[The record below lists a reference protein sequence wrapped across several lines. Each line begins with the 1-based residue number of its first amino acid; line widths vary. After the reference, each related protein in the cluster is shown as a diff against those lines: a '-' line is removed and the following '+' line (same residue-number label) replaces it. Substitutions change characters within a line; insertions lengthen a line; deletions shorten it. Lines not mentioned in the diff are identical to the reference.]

1 MDSRSS
7 TVIGLVAI
15 WVGGWFLQGIVATVP
30 PDVPGIS
37 LLKSLISPWGQIAL
51 SLLWWGINGVNVVKQ
66 WNRRPTLL
74 LGGTYWKT
82 KGPGLCFIPPIA
94 ITSLRDVPVQ
104 DVVDKFTAP
113 RVQTRNN
120 VSIDIDGVITWCVD
134 EKHVRDAVVNV
145 QNVSVAVLERVI
157 AIMSD
162 TVGTKD
168 LDELLHSRKAFAD
181 SVLGVVKERLGSW
194 GVNIKSLELKGLKIN
209 DPGIEAAIALNA
221 KAEQE
226 GKAELTK
233 AGYQQK
239 VAVALNEAAAKYD
252 DGGRWL
258 KQMEMLGEMSR
269 NPSNTMFIPTSVLDA
284 LIRSFAGTKDKGN
297 A

>member
-1 MDSRSS
+1 M
-7 TVIGLVAI
+7 
-15 WVGGWFLQGIVATVP
+15 
-30 PDVPGIS
+30 
-37 LLKSLISPWGQIAL
+37 
-51 SLLWWGINGVNVVKQ
+51 KQ
-66 WNRRPTLL
+66 WNRRPVLF

-94 ITSLRDVPVQ
+94 FTSLADIPVQ

-120 VSIDIDGVITWCVD
+120 VSIDIDGVITWCID
-134 EKHVRDAVVNV
+134 EHRVRDAVVNV
-145 QNVSVAVLERVI
+145 QNVSAAVHERVI

-181 SVLGVVKERLGSW
+181 SVLGVVKERLNDW

-239 VAVALNEAAAKYD
+239 VALALNEAAAKYD

-258 KQMEMLGEMSR
+258 KQLEMLGEIGR
-269 NPSNTMFIPTSVLDA
+269 NPANTMLVPTSVLDA
-284 LIRSFAGTKDKGN
+284 LIRPFAGKGP

>member
-1 MDSRSS
+1 M
-7 TVIGLVAI
+7 
-15 WVGGWFLQGIVATVP
+15 
-30 PDVPGIS
+30 
-37 LLKSLISPWGQIAL
+37 SPW
-51 SLLWWGINGVNVVKQ
+51 W
-66 WNRRPTLL
+66 
-74 LGGTYWKT
+74 
-82 KGPGLCFIPPIA
+82 
-94 ITSLRDVPVQ
+94 
-104 DVVDKFTAP
+104 
-113 RVQTRNN
+113 
-120 VSIDIDGVITWCVD
+120 SIDIDGVITWCVD
-134 EKHVRDAVVNV
+134 AEHVRDAVVNV

-168 LDELLHSRKAFAD
+168 LDELLHSRKVFAD

-239 VAVALNEAAAKYD
+239 VALALNEAAAKYD

-269 NPSNTMFIPTSVLDA
+269 NPSNTMFVPTAVLDA
-284 LIRSFAGTKDKGN
+284 LIRSFAGTKDKEN
-297 A
+297 S

>member
-1 MDSRSS
+1 MDSRAI

-30 PDVPGIS
+30 PGVPGIS
-37 LLKSLISPWGQIAL
+37 LLKTLISPWGQIAL
-51 SLLWWGINGVNVVKQ
+51 SFLWWGINGVNVVKQ

-134 EKHVRDAVVNV
+134 AEHVRDAVVNV
-145 QNVSVAVLERVI
+145 QNVNVAVLERVI

-168 LDELLHSRKAFAD
+168 LDELLHSRKVFAD

-239 VAVALNEAAAKYD
+239 VALALNEAAAKYD

-258 KQMEMLGEMSR
+258 KQMELLGEMSR
-269 NPSNTMFIPTSVLDA
+269 NPSNTMFVPTSVLDA
-284 LIRSFAGTKDKGN
+284 LIRSFAGTKDKGSP
-297 A
+297 

>member
-1 MDSRSS
+1 MDRRFLTVVGLALLWGVGFFLRGTAFAPGAPAIALLAPLTS
-7 TVIGLVAI
+7 T
-15 WVGGWFLQGIVATVP
+15 W
-30 PDVPGIS
+30 S
-37 LLKSLISPWGQIAL
+37 LIAL
-51 SLLWWGINGVNVVKQ
+51 SVLWWALNGINVVKQ

-82 KGPGLCFIPPIA
+82 KGPGLCFIEPIT
-94 ITSLRDVPVQ
+94 ITSLHDIPVQ

-113 RVQTRNN
+113 TVQTRNN
-120 VSIDIDGVITWCVD
+120 VSLDIDGVITWCVD
-134 EKHVRDAVVNV
+134 EQHVRDAVVNV
-145 QNVSVAVLERVI
+145 QNVGVAVHERVI

-181 SVLGVVKERLGSW
+181 IVLGVVKERLGGW

-239 VAVALNEAAAKYD
+239 VALALNDAAAKYD
-252 DGGRWL
+252 TGGRWL
-258 KQMEMLGEMSR
+258 KQLEMLGEMGR
-269 NPSNTMFIPTSVLDA
+269 NPSNTMFVPTSVLDS
-284 LIRSFAGTKDKGN
+284 LIRAFAGSKDKDTPS
-297 A
+297 

>member
-1 MDSRSS
+1 MDSRAI

-30 PDVPGIS
+30 PGVPGIS
-37 LLKSLISPWGQIAL
+37 LLKTLISPWGQIAL
-51 SLLWWGINGVNVVKQ
+51 SFLWWGINGVNVVKQ

-134 EKHVRDAVVNV
+134 AEHVRDAVVNV

-168 LDELLHSRKAFAD
+168 LDELLHSRKVFAD

-239 VAVALNEAAAKYD
+239 VALALNEAAAKYD

-269 NPSNTMFIPTSVLDA
+269 NPSNTMFVPTAVLDA
-284 LIRSFAGTKDKGN
+284 LIRSFAGTKDKGSS
-297 A
+297 

>member
-1 MDSRSS
+1 M
-7 TVIGLVAI
+7 G
-15 WVGGWFLQGIVATVP
+15 
-30 PDVPGIS
+30 
-37 LLKSLISPWGQIAL
+37 
-51 SLLWWGINGVNVVKQ
+51 
-66 WNRRPTLL
+66 
-74 LGGTYWKT
+74 
-82 KGPGLCFIPPIA
+82 
-94 ITSLRDVPVQ
+94 
-104 DVVDKFTAP
+104 
-113 RVQTRNN
+113 
-120 VSIDIDGVITWCVD
+120 
-134 EKHVRDAVVNV
+134 
-145 QNVSVAVLERVI
+145 
-157 AIMSD
+157 
-162 TVGTKD
+162 
-168 LDELLHSRKAFAD
+168 
-181 SVLGVVKERLGSW
+181 
-194 GVNIKSLELKGLKIN
+194 N